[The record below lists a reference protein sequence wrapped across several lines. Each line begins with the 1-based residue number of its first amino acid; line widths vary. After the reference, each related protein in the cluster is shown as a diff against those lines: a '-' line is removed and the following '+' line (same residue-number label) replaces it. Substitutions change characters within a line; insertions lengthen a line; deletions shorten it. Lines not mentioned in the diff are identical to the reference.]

1 MLNVKNL
8 TDTMSRME
16 LPQLQQYAALH
27 KNDPYIVTLALSIA
41 NQKKQMKAG
50 QAGQAGMQPQPKVA
64 DQQIA
69 QMVAPPPQQ
78 MAAAPQQQALPE
90 DQGIG
95 QLPAQNMQ
103 NMAEGGIVAFD
114 DGGRVPGFAG
124 PAGSYIDPS
133 KYVRSTTGGKDWFLD
148 VPETVP
154 DPSVPYYK
162 PIPNP
167 IASAVAG
174 KTFKSRQEAIDAVN
188 ALTKPAVDPS
198 TTLPVGTNYTP
209 PNMPAAMTGSNAA
222 PVDVNKVLADKTT
235 ADKTQPL
242 VEKSGIL
249 NLPINTPAASALNT
263 TPLTAE
269 QAMTASQKFGDE
281 TALKAGIAKLD
292 TDAVNTNAAIQAA
305 NTEGLAKLA
314 KPGTEAE
321 ARLKAREAQDVVGQ
335 ADAKAMAIFKA
346 GLGMMAGT
354 SQHAFENIGKG
365 AMAGLEDY
373 SASIKDFRKLGIERD
388 KAYAEI
394 EAARNAAA
402 RDDFKTSLGLQE
414 KGADRLARAHEKGV
428 DLTASLFKTNKET
441 AATIYRDSFDQAQQN
456 QRTQVTEAGAT
467 GRTLI
472 QERGANA
479 RTQAQLAAPPAE
491 ARMAMMLG
499 TGKTDAERLESGMRK
514 IQEIG
519 ADKTGA
525 VYASMYAKHIEES
538 RKNLTEPMSPQEFAT
553 SMRGILA
560 AMSPKPPAP
569 LNQPAGQV
577 RQ

>member
-1 MLNVKNL
+1 MLNVKTL
-8 TDTMSRME
+8 TDTMSRMQ
-16 LPQLQQYAALH
+16 LPQLQQYATLH

-50 QAGQAGMQPQPKVA
+50 QEGQAGMQPQPKVA

-78 MAAAPQQQALPE
+78 MAAAPQQGLPE
-90 DQGIG
+90 NSGIG

-103 NMAEGGIVAFD
+103 GMAEGGIVAFD
-114 DGGRVPGFAG
+114 DGGSVPGYADGVYVGQGFNQTPLVPP
-124 PAGSYIDPS
+124 PAN
-133 KYVRSTTGGKDWFLD
+133 RNAL
-148 VPETVP
+148 
-154 DPSVPYYK
+154 
-162 PIPNP
+162 
-167 IASAVAG
+167 IANKAAELAEQ
-174 KTFKSRQEAIDAVN
+174 SRQEELRKIQE
-188 ALTKPAVDPS
+188 ALQTMPSGQQKAYLENRQKILLGKQAPTVDPS
-198 TTLPVGTNYTP
+198 TTLPAGTTFTP
-209 PNMPAAMTGSNAA
+209 PGMPAAMTGSNAA

-235 ADKTQPL
+235 TDKTRPL

-249 NLPINTPAASALNT
+249 NLPTNTPTASALNT
-263 TPLTAE
+263 TSLTPE
-269 QAMTASQKFGDE
+269 QAMTAGQKFGDE
-281 TALKAGIAKLD
+281 STLNSGIDKLR
-292 TDAVNTNAAIQAA
+292 TDALATNAAIQAA

-441 AATIYRDSFDQAQQN
+441 ASTIYRSSFEQTQQN
-456 QRTQVTEAGAT
+456 QRTQLEQTEQTKRTASTNAAHLQGLASTNATHLSAIDKQMEMYKGPMHVEQVRKDVAAELAKNINFKTASPEEQAGMVEKAMQTRAQTDPLLRQFMGTT
-467 GRTLI
+467 G
-472 QERGANA
+472 GGS
-479 RTQAQLAAPPAE
+479 APGL
-491 ARMAMMLG
+491 RFNLQ
-499 TGKTDAERLESGMRK
+499 TGK
-514 IQEIG
+514 
-519 ADKTGA
+519 
-525 VYASMYAKHIEES
+525 IE
-538 RKNLTEPMSPQEFAT
+538 
-553 SMRGILA
+553 
-560 AMSPKPPAP
+560 
-569 LNQPAGQV
+569 
-577 RQ
+577 